1 MGGVR
6 TTSAL
11 SEHPLATHAVG
22 ECVGQ
27 LLDAGDGH
35 EPDLVVVF
43 VTAPHV
49 GSLEDITRAV
59 RELVS
64 PRTLLGASAV
74 SVLAGR
80 REVEEH
86 AAVSMFGLWAMPG
99 DPTDRARPI
108 RFDVSPRPD
117 GPEIGG
123 IGQLRGASG
132 TLLVLADPF
141 TCPVDRLLD
150 EIAAAAPAVPVV
162 GGFASS
168 ARQPGGNRLVL
179 DRSLHADGAVGV
191 LIPPSVPVTT
201 VVSQGCRP
209 IGQPLTVTRSER
221 NMLYELAGRPA
232 YELLVELLRGL
243 SPDEQRLAAQ
253 GLHVGRVI
261 DEYRPEFTRGDFLV
275 RAVLGGDE
283 EAGAV
288 AVGDEIGVG
297 STIQFQ
303 VRDARTA
310 DEDLHALMAGRSAAG
325 ALVFTCN
332 GRGSRLFGVPDH
344 DAEVISEAL
353 DDAPVAGMFCA
364 GELGPVGE
372 KNFAHGFTASVALFG
387 RR

>member
-1 MGGVR
+1 MR
-6 TTSAL
+6 TAAAL

-22 ECVGQ
+22 ECVGH
-27 LLDAGDGH
+27 LLDAGGGD

-43 VTAPHV
+43 VTPPHI
-49 GSLEDITRAV
+49 GSREDIPRAV
-59 RELVS
+59 HQLVS
-64 PRTLLGASAV
+64 PRTMLGASAV

-86 AAVSMFGLWAMPG
+86 AAVAMFALWSMPSQ
-99 DPTDRARPI
+99 PNERPRGI
-108 RFDVSPRPD
+108 RLGVTPRPEGPRLD
-117 GPEIGG
+117 GLGE
-123 IGQLRGASG
+123 LDGATG

-141 TCPVDRLLD
+141 TFPVDLYLS
-150 EIAAAAPAVPVV
+150 EVAELAPGLAVV
-162 GGFASS
+162 GGLASASS
-168 ARQPGGNRLVL
+168 SPGGNRLVL
-179 DRSLHADGAVGV
+179 GDSLHHDGAVGV
-191 LIPPSVPVTT
+191 LVPPSVPVDT

-232 YELLVELLRGL
+232 FELLVELLRGL
-243 SPDEQRLAAQ
+243 PPEEQQLAAS

-261 DEYRPEFTRGDFLV
+261 DEYRPEFGRGDFLV

-283 EAGAV
+283 QAGAV
-288 AVGDEIGVG
+288 AVGDEIEVG

-310 DEDLHALMAGRSAAG
+310 DEDLDQLLEGASARG

-332 GRGSRLFGVPDH
+332 GRGQRLFGVPDH
-344 DAEVISEAL
+344 DAEAISEAL
-353 DDAPVAGMFCA
+353 QDAPVAGMFCA

-372 KNFAHGFTASVALFG
+372 RNFVHGFTASVALFG
-387 RR
+387 